1 MIFCYPGAVFDLN
14 VQGTPFLDVLKW
26 DHMAACVGF
35 LPDSFNVFLHCLG
48 VSLSNCSR
56 INRQLVQILRSHT
69 YRIFKTYWKMHRD
82 ILNNNT
88 DINVIV
94 KQIIYDLIFEH
105 ISLSVNN
112 DTILDQLHWLYQHN
126 TEDDSV
132 STDSSDCI

>member
-1 MIFCYPGAVFDLN
+1 MQVTPKINHNPSALHFTTLPLHCFQKLQNKPFPFEWKFWKNRSLDDFSAYPGAVFYLN

-82 ILNNNT
+82 ILT
-88 DINVIV
+88 ATRGVRR
-94 KQIIYDLIFEH
+94 
-105 ISLSVNN
+105 
-112 DTILDQLHWLYQHN
+112 
-126 TEDDSV
+126 
-132 STDSSDCI
+132 SS

>member
-1 MIFCYPGAVFDLN
+1 
-14 VQGTPFLDVLKW
+14 
-26 DHMAACVGF
+26 
-35 LPDSFNVFLHCLG
+35 
-48 VSLSNCSR
+48 
-56 INRQLVQILRSHT
+56 
-69 YRIFKTYWKMHRD
+69 MHRD

-94 KQIIYDLIFEH
+94 KQIIYDLLFEH

-112 DTILDQLHWLYQHN
+112 DTILDQLHWLFQHN